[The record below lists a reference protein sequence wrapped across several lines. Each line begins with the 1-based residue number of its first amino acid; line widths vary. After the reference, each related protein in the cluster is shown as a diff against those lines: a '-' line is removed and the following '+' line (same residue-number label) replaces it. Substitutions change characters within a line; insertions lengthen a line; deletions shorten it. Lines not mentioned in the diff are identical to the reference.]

1 MLIFDCSYCLFLFV
15 VSTKKLK
22 ENFPDAQELLWSF
35 RMIEVENL
43 TRYYESR
50 RAINNLSFQIEKGEV
65 VGLLGPNGAGKS
77 TTMNIISCIL
87 PASSGTVKINGFD
100 TFEQSLEIRKIIGY
114 LPETPPLY
122 PDMTVAKY
130 LDFAAGV
137 RGVAAKKIPAS
148 VERVIDKCSLKDVGH
163 RIIGRLSKG
172 YQQRVGLAQAMVH
185 DPEILILDEP
195 TVGLDPIQ
203 IIEIRKLIQELA
215 AEHTIILSSHILPE
229 ITQICKRVIIINE
242 GEIAAVDS
250 LGGLTAS
257 LRKSERLSLTVRKSE
272 DTIIK
277 KLNSM
282 DQVLSVS
289 SEEENQFFIEC
300 ALRSNLQEDIA
311 KLALENHWGI
321 IELKPVSMTLEDI
334 FLKLTLEEK
343 EPPA

>member
-1 MLIFDCSYCLFLFV
+1 
-15 VSTKKLK
+15 
-22 ENFPDAQELLWSF
+22 
-35 RMIEVENL
+35 MIEVENL
-43 TRYYESR
+43 TRYYGSR
-50 RAINNLSFQIEKGEV
+50 LAINNLSFQIEKGEV
-65 VGLLGPNGAGKS
+65 VGFLGPNGAGKS

-87 PASSGTVKINGFD
+87 PASNGTVKINGFD
-100 TFEQSLEIRKIIGY
+100 TFEQSLEIRKMIGY

-130 LDFAAGV
+130 LDFAAGI
-137 RGVAAKKIPAS
+137 RGVSSKNIPAA
-148 VERVIDKCSLKDVGH
+148 VERVIEKCSLKDVGH

-195 TVGLDPIQ
+195 TIGLDPIQ

-215 AEHTIILSSHILPE
+215 EEHTIILSSHILPE

-257 LRKSERLSLTVRKSE
+257 LRKSERLSLTVRQSE
-272 DTIIK
+272 DTIIE
-277 KLNSM
+277 KLNSL
-282 DQVLSVS
+282 DQVISAS
-289 SEEENQFFIEC
+289 STEENQFLIEC
-300 ALRSNLQEDIA
+300 SLRSNLQDDIA
-311 KLALENHWGI
+311 KLALENDWGI
-321 IELKPVSMTLEDI
+321 IELKPISMTLEDI

-343 EPPA
+343 EPVA

>member
-1 MLIFDCSYCLFLFV
+1 MTINKTIMPLNVKNPSYQIGN
-15 VSTKKLK
+15 KKLTQ
-22 ENFPDAQELLWSF
+22 D
-35 RMIEVENL
+35 IEFSLVSAKK
-43 TRYYESR
+43 T
-50 RAINNLSFQIEKGEV
+50 V
-65 VGLLGPNGAGKS
+65 LLGPNGAGKS

-87 PASSGTVKINGFD
+87 SASSGSVKINGFD
-100 TFEQSLEIRKIIGY
+100 TFEQSLEIRKVIGY

-122 PDMTVAKY
+122 PDMVVTDY
-130 LDFAAGV
+130 LNFSAGI
-137 RGVAAKKIPAS
+137 RGVDAKKTTTA
-148 VERVIDKCSLKDVGH
+148 VQRVLEKCSLKDVGH

-195 TVGLDPIQ
+195 TIGLDPIQ

-257 LRKSERLSLTVRKSE
+257 LRKSERLSLTVRNSE
-272 DTIIK
+272 GNVLEELK
-277 KLNSM
+277 KL
-282 DQVLSVS
+282 DQVISTTKG
-289 SEEENQFFIEC
+289 EDNQYFIEC
-300 ALRSNLQEDIA
+300 KLRSNLQDDIA
-311 KLALENHWGI
+311 KLALTNQWGI
-321 IELKPVSMTLEDI
+321 VELKPVSMTLEDI

-343 EPPA
+343 GAAA

>member
-1 MLIFDCSYCLFLFV
+1 
-15 VSTKKLK
+15 
-22 ENFPDAQELLWSF
+22 
-35 RMIEVENL
+35 MIAVENL
-43 TRYYESR
+43 TRYYGTR

-65 VGLLGPNGAGKS
+65 VGFLGPNGAGKS

-87 PASSGTVKINGFD
+87 SASSGSVKINGFD
-100 TFEQSLEIRKIIGY
+100 TFEQSLEIRKVIGY

-122 PDMTVAKY
+122 PDMVVTDY
-130 LDFAAGV
+130 LNFSAGI
-137 RGVAAKKIPAS
+137 RGVDAKKTTTA
-148 VERVIDKCSLKDVGH
+148 VQRVLEKCSLKDVGH

-195 TVGLDPIQ
+195 TIGLDPIQ

-257 LRKSERLSLTVRKSE
+257 LRKSERLSLTVRNPE
-272 DTIIK
+272 GNVLEELK
-277 KLNSM
+277 KL
-282 DQVLSVS
+282 DQVISTTKG
-289 SEEENQFFIEC
+289 EDNQYFIEC
-300 ALRSNLQEDIA
+300 KLRSNLQDDIA
-311 KLALENHWGI
+311 KLALTNQWGI
-321 IELKPVSMTLEDI
+321 VELKPVSMTLEDI

-343 EPPA
+343 GAAA

>member
-1 MLIFDCSYCLFLFV
+1 
-15 VSTKKLK
+15 
-22 ENFPDAQELLWSF
+22 
-35 RMIEVENL
+35 MIEVENL
-43 TRYYESR
+43 TRYYGSR

-65 VGLLGPNGAGKS
+65 VGFLGPNGAGKS

-87 PASSGTVKINGFD
+87 PASNGTVKINRFD
-100 TFEQSLEIRKIIGY
+100 TFEQSLEIRKMIGY

-137 RGVAAKKIPAS
+137 RGVSSKNIPAA
-148 VERVIDKCSLKDVGH
+148 VERVIEKCSLKDVGH

-195 TVGLDPIQ
+195 TIGLDPIQ

-215 AEHTIILSSHILPE
+215 EEHTIILSSHILPE

-257 LRKSERLSLTVRKSE
+257 LRKSERLSLTVRQSE
-272 DTIIK
+272 GTIIE
-277 KLNSM
+277 KLNSL
-282 DQVLSVS
+282 DQVISAS
-289 SEEENQFFIEC
+289 STEENQFLIEC
-300 ALRSNLQEDIA
+300 SLRSNLQDDIA
-311 KLALENHWGI
+311 KLALENDWGI
-321 IELKPVSMTLEDI
+321 IELKPISMTLEDI

-343 EPPA
+343 EPVA

>member
-1 MLIFDCSYCLFLFV
+1 
-15 VSTKKLK
+15 
-22 ENFPDAQELLWSF
+22 
-35 RMIEVENL
+35 MIEVKNL
-43 TRYYESR
+43 TRYYGSR

-65 VGLLGPNGAGKS
+65 VGFLGPNGAGKS

-87 PASSGTVKINGFD
+87 PASNGTIKINGFD
-100 TFEQSLEIRKIIGY
+100 TFEQSLEIRKMIGY

-130 LDFAAGV
+130 LGFAAGV
-137 RGVAAKKIPAS
+137 RGVPSKNIPAA
-148 VERVIDKCSLKDVGH
+148 VERVIEKCSLKDVGH

-195 TVGLDPIQ
+195 TIGLDPIQ
-203 IIEIRKLIQELA
+203 IIEIRNLIQELA
-215 AEHTIILSSHILPE
+215 EEHTIILSSHILPE

-257 LRKSERLSLTVRKSE
+257 LRKSERLSLTVRNSE
-272 DTIIK
+272 DTIIE
-277 KLNSM
+277 KLNSL
-282 DQVLSVS
+282 DQVITS
-289 SEEENQFFIEC
+289 SSTEGNQFLIEC
-300 ALRSNLQEDIA
+300 SLRSNLQDDIA
-311 KLALENHWGI
+311 KLALENDWGI
-321 IELKPVSMTLEDI
+321 IELKPISMTLEDI

-343 EPPA
+343 EPVA

>member
-1 MLIFDCSYCLFLFV
+1 
-15 VSTKKLK
+15 
-22 ENFPDAQELLWSF
+22 
-35 RMIEVENL
+35 MIEVENL
-43 TRYYESR
+43 TRYYGTR

-65 VGLLGPNGAGKS
+65 VGFLGPNGAGKS

-87 PASSGTVKINGFD
+87 SASSGSVKINGFD
-100 TFEQSLEIRKIIGY
+100 TFEQSLEIRKVIGY

-122 PDMTVAKY
+122 PDMVVTDY
-130 LDFAAGV
+130 LKFSAGI
-137 RGVAAKKIPAS
+137 RGVDAKKTSAA
-148 VERVIDKCSLKDVGH
+148 VQRVLEKCSLKDVGH

-195 TVGLDPIQ
+195 TIGLDPIQ

-257 LRKSERLSLTVRKSE
+257 LRKSERLSLTLRNPEGNVLE
-272 DTIIK
+272 ELK
-277 KLNSM
+277 KL
-282 DQVLSVS
+282 DQVISTTKG
-289 SEEENQFFIEC
+289 EDNQYFIEC
-300 ALRSNLQEDIA
+300 RLRSNLQDDIA
-311 KLALENHWGI
+311 KLALTNQWGI
-321 IELKPVSMTLEDI
+321 VELKPVSMTLEDI

-343 EPPA
+343 GAAA